1 MTDTYFNK
9 INEKINQL
17 SLEDKNI
24 LNEYLGEMEQEGF
37 HTVKKYLKY
46 IVANYNCI
54 LEKTFGTK
62 NKYYLARYCEYIID
76 VERHNEWAI
85 AVSGRS
91 TPTFFGWFDV

>member
-1 MTDTYFNK
+1 MKIKKEKERKNK
-9 INEKINQL
+9 CI
-17 SLEDKNI
+17 KNG
-24 LNEYLGEMEQEGF
+24 LKN
-37 HTVKKYLKY
+37 TKKKYLKY